1 MSKWKLVM
9 AVGISVLMIAA
20 CAKKPV
26 EESGAGATGA
36 NVGTQ
41 QQYGFGAQ
49 GVGETNFSGSRD
61 GLGSGSSGWSN
72 NDQRQGF
79 QGAGTPIPEL
89 ERIFFEYDRYTLSE
103 AARTTLS
110 RNAAYIKNHP
120 ELRIIVEGHCDQ
132 RGSDEYNL
140 ALGEKRAQAV
150 AAYLSTLGVAS
161 SRMRVISYGEE
172 IPLDRSG
179 TEAAMAKNR
188 RAEFKRDN

>member
-1 MSKWKLVM
+1 MNKWKLVIV
-9 AVGISVLMIAA
+9 AGLSALMIAA

-26 EESGAGATGA
+26 EDGEGTGSTS
-36 NVGTQ
+36 TQ
-41 QQYGFGAQ
+41 QQYGFGEQ
-49 GVGETNFSGSRD
+49 GVGETDFSR
-61 GLGSGSSGWSN
+61 GSGSGSTGWN
-72 NDQRQGF
+72 NDQKQGF

-103 AARTTLS
+103 TARATLS

-120 ELRIIVEGHCDQ
+120 DLKIIVEGHCDE

-179 TEAAMAKNR
+179 TEAAMATNR

>member
-1 MSKWKLVM
+1 MNKWKLVVV
-9 AVGISVLMIAA
+9 AGISTLMIAA

-26 EESGAGATGA
+26 EENGATGA
-36 NVGTQ
+36 GTQ
-41 QQYGFGAQ
+41 QQYGFGEQ
-49 GVGETNFSGSRD
+49 GVGETDFSRGRD
-61 GLGSGSSGWSN
+61 GLGSGSTGW

-103 AARTTLS
+103 TARATLS

-120 ELRIIVEGHCDQ
+120 DLKIIVEGHCDE